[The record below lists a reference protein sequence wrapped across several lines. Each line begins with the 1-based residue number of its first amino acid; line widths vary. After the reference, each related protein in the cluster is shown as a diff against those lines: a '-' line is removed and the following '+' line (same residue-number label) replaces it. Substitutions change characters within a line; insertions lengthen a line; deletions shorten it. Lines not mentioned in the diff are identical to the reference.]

1 MAQLFGKNYQEA
13 GSSSSPLL
21 LRSNGEI
28 KLQWGNKFI
37 DLVKNGKINSEAKDC
52 IFTVDTSDEIKANG
66 IYLVTEDSSIWI
78 NVEGTKAKLSDNDT
92 TYVSFLTEQ
101 ETTPEQKQQALTNL
115 GLIYENIDALNKAN
129 LVTGLAYV
137 VESNKLYLIQNKVVS
152 EYQVASALP
161 TSGKFDDL
169 TISNLTIKNDTIN
182 SNQLSFTIGNIQYLQ
197 LKNSQ
202 IICSMPLLSD
212 TIQSSNYIYNSSGF
226 SLSYKQGKSSLDIDS
241 INWRNIESELPKN
254 QKEYI
259 EYTIIGEY
267 NIVTSTQQVS
277 SNNSTYNYR
286 FNLKYPNT
294 LSVND
299 FIEAEINTT
308 YNVYLIKEEIKE
320 VKNGTDVI
328 NQNWFYLNKNL
339 PAGFI
344 LKVVLDD
351 DSIVYYGSEAVG
363 GVLKLENSNNIESK
377 HVVSAQLVVK
387 KEEAGVV
394 AYIPST
400 KYFVDVTT
408 RQKHSNKPLEC
419 EIIEVNDKYIIV
431 SPLDQ
436 EAGGDIIASSQF
448 KIYKA
453 RVPQFIQGE
462 GFLVLREWD
471 SENNKYIYHTKIGT
485 ISTKEFKDVLQAEWQ
500 EDLDDKPNI
509 EYSKVGIYSDNF
521 IGINSQLYN
530 AVFKKGQLYPR
541 YDKDLTIPEGTK
553 KDYKLNKKFD
563 TVIPNL
569 KWIKQLMDI
578 VTPIGTIVAW
588 HGDSI
593 PKGWSI
599 CDGSNGTPNLIGKF
613 IKADTSEKQ
622 DNETDLDND
631 NKLLLRKEHLPEHHH
646 PHKPHNHI
654 LSGSHTYTDTIYHN
668 TYIGSSTTVGSA
680 SEDNSTSAIGSMSY
694 GGRASETVSITV
706 NGSDFKVSNKT
717 SEEQSVNWE
726 NKKIKIEPHAYSLV
740 FIMKYQNLYDM
751 YNI

>member
-1 MAQLFGKNYQEA
+1 MAQLFGKNYQEV

-37 DLVKNGKINSEAKDC
+37 DLIKNGKINSEAKDY

-78 NVEGTKAKLSDNDT
+78 NVEGTKTKLNNTDT

-115 GLIYENIDALNKAN
+115 GLIYENINALNKAN

-161 TSGKFDDL
+161 ASGKFDDL

-182 SNQLSFTIGNIQYLQ
+182 SNQLSFTIGKTQYLQ

-241 INWRNIESELPKN
+241 INWRNIELELPKN

-277 SNNSTYNYR
+277 SDNSTYNYQ

-320 VKNGTDVI
+320 VKQEKEVKTETGTKTETDVI

-339 PAGFI
+339 PEGFI

-351 DSIVYYGSEAVG
+351 GSIAYYGSEAVG
-363 GVLKLENSNNIESK
+363 EVLKLENSNNIESK

-387 KEEAGVV
+387 KEEVGVV
-394 AYIPST
+394 TYVPST

-408 RQKHSNKPLEC
+408 SQKHSNKPLEC
-419 EIIEVNDKYIIV
+419 KIVEVNNKYIIV

-436 EAGGDIIASSQF
+436 EAGGDIIASGQF
-448 KIYKA
+448 KIYQA

-462 GFLVLREWD
+462 GFLALRKWD
-471 SENNKYIYHTKIGT
+471 SVNNKYVYHTIIGT
-485 ISTKEFKDVLQAEWQ
+485 YKESEFGIS
-500 EDLDDKPNI
+500 DDTNDKF
-509 EYSKVGIYSDNF
+509 GFYSDDVKVTGTSLSGAKF
-521 IGINSQLYN
+521 S
-530 AVFKKGQLYPR
+530 GQLPSFTETKP
-541 YDKDLTIPEGTK
+541 DTIANNQFPTMEIVNEKIK
-553 KDYKLNKKFD
+553 KAVDDAGD
-563 TVIPNL
+563 TNISLISKNSL
-569 KWIKQLMDI
+569 
-578 VTPIGTIVAW
+578 
-588 HGDSI
+588 
-593 PKGWSI
+593 PKGSIIMFNSAENIPDKWQI
-599 CDGSNGTPNLIGKF
+599 CDGTNGTPNLIDKF
-613 IKADTSEKQ
+613 IKAGTTLKEESIELTKYT
-622 DNETDLDND
+622 NSTETPG
-631 NKLLLRKEHLPEHHH
+631 ETTPEQ
-646 PHKPHNHI
+646 
-654 LSGSHTYTDTIYHN
+654 
-668 TYIGSSTTVGSA
+668 
-680 SEDNSTSAIGSMSY
+680 SEDNKY
-694 GGRASETVSITV
+694 KL
-706 NGSDFKVSNKT
+706 D
-717 SEEQSVNWE
+717 
-726 NKKIKIEPHAYSLV
+726 AYSLI
-740 FIMKYQNLYDM
+740 FIMKM
-751 YNI
+751 K

>member
-52 IFTVDTSDEIKANG
+52 IFTIDTSDEIKANG

-78 NVEGTKAKLSDNDT
+78 NVEGTKAKLSDKDT

-152 EYQVASALP
+152 EYQVTSALP
-161 TSGKFDDL
+161 TLGKFDDL

-182 SNQLSFTIGNIQYLQ
+182 SNQLSFTIGNTQYLQ

-277 SNNSTYNYR
+277 SDNYQ

-320 VKNGTDVI
+320 VETETDVI

-339 PAGFI
+339 PEGFI

-351 DSIVYYGSEAVG
+351 DSIAYYGSEAVG
-363 GVLKLENSNNIESK
+363 EVLKLENSNNIESK

-387 KEEAGVV
+387 KEETGVV
-394 AYIPST
+394 TYVPST
-400 KYFVDVTT
+400 KYFVDVTAS
-408 RQKHSNKPLEC
+408 QKHSNKPLEC
-419 EIIEVNDKYIIV
+419 EIVEVNDKYIIV
-431 SPLDQ
+431 SPLNQ
-436 EAGGDIIASSQF
+436 EAGSDIIASGQF
-448 KIYKA
+448 KIYQA

-462 GFLVLREWD
+462 GFLALRKWD
-471 SENNKYIYHTKIGT
+471 SENNKYVYHTIMGT
-485 ISTKEFKDVLQAEWQ
+485 YKESNFGIS
-500 EDLDDKPNI
+500 DDTSNKF
-509 EYSKVGIYSDNF
+509 GFYSDDVKVT
-521 IGINSQLYN
+521 GISLSGAQ
-530 AVFKKGQLYPR
+530 FSGQLPSF
-541 YDKDLTIPEGTK
+541 TETK
-553 KDYKLNKKFD
+553 PD
-563 TVIPNL
+563 TVANNQFPTMEIVNEKIKKAVDDAGDTNL
-569 KWIKQLMDI
+569 ALINKNTL
-578 VTPIGTIVAW
+578 
-588 HGDSI
+588 
-593 PKGWSI
+593 PKGSIVMFNNADKIPDKWQI
-599 CDGSNGTPNLIGKF
+599 CDGTNGTPNLIDKF
-613 IKADTSEKQ
+613 IKAGMTLKEESIELTKYTNSTTETTPPEETTSEGGTTEPG
-622 DNETDLDND
+622 ETTPEQPKED
-631 NKLLLRKEHLPEHHH
+631 NKYKL
-646 PHKPHNHI
+646 
-654 LSGSHTYTDTIYHN
+654 D
-668 TYIGSSTTVGSA
+668 
-680 SEDNSTSAIGSMSY
+680 
-694 GGRASETVSITV
+694 
-706 NGSDFKVSNKT
+706 
-717 SEEQSVNWE
+717 
-726 NKKIKIEPHAYSLV
+726 AYSLI
-740 FIMKYQNLYDM
+740 FIMKM
-751 YNI
+751 K

>member
-37 DLVKNGKINSEAKDC
+37 DLIKNGKINSEAKDY

-78 NVEGTKAKLSDNDT
+78 NVEGTKTKLNNTDT

-161 TSGKFDDL
+161 ASGKFDDL

-182 SNQLSFTIGNIQYLQ
+182 SNQLSFTIGKTQYLQ

-202 IICSMPLLSD
+202 IVCSMPLLSD

-277 SNNSTYNYR
+277 SDNSTYNYQ

-320 VKNGTDVI
+320 VKQEKEVKTETGTKTETDVI

-339 PAGFI
+339 PEGFI

-351 DSIVYYGSEAVG
+351 GSIAYYGSEAVG
-363 GVLKLENSNNIESK
+363 EVLKLENSNNIESK

-387 KEEAGVV
+387 KEEVGVV
-394 AYIPST
+394 TYVPST

-408 RQKHSNKPLEC
+408 SQKHSNKPLEC
-419 EIIEVNDKYIIV
+419 KIVEVNNKYIIV
-431 SPLDQ
+431 SSLDQ
-436 EAGGDIIASSQF
+436 EAGGDIIASDQF
-448 KIYKA
+448 KIYQA

-462 GFLVLREWD
+462 GFLALRKWD
-471 SENNKYIYHTKIGT
+471 SVNNKYVYHTIIGT
-485 ISTKEFKDVLQAEWQ
+485 YKESEFGIS
-500 EDLDDKPNI
+500 DDTNDKF
-509 EYSKVGIYSDNF
+509 GFYSDDIKVTGVSLSGAKF
-521 IGINSQLYN
+521 S
-530 AVFKKGQLYPR
+530 GQLPSFTETKP
-541 YDKDLTIPEGTK
+541 DTIANNQFPTMEIVNEKIK
-553 KDYKLNKKFD
+553 KAVDDAGD
-563 TVIPNL
+563 TNISLISKNSL
-569 KWIKQLMDI
+569 
-578 VTPIGTIVAW
+578 
-588 HGDSI
+588 
-593 PKGWSI
+593 PKGSIIMFNSAENIPDKWQI
-599 CDGSNGTPNLIGKF
+599 CDGTNGTPNLIDKF
-613 IKADTSEKQ
+613 IKAGTTLKEESIELTKYT
-622 DNETDLDND
+622 NSTETPG
-631 NKLLLRKEHLPEHHH
+631 ETTPEQ
-646 PHKPHNHI
+646 
-654 LSGSHTYTDTIYHN
+654 
-668 TYIGSSTTVGSA
+668 
-680 SEDNSTSAIGSMSY
+680 SEDNKY
-694 GGRASETVSITV
+694 KL
-706 NGSDFKVSNKT
+706 D
-717 SEEQSVNWE
+717 
-726 NKKIKIEPHAYSLV
+726 AYSLI
-740 FIMKYQNLYDM
+740 FIMKM
-751 YNI
+751 K

>member
-1 MAQLFGKNYQEA
+1 MAQLFGKNYQEV

-37 DLVKNGKINSEAKDC
+37 DLIKNGKINSEAKDY

-78 NVEGTKAKLSDNDT
+78 NVEGTKTKLNNTDT

-115 GLIYENIDALNKAN
+115 GLIYENINALNKAN

-161 TSGKFDDL
+161 ASGKFDDL

-182 SNQLSFTIGNIQYLQ
+182 SNQLSFTIGKTQYLQ

-277 SNNSTYNYR
+277 SDNLTYNYQ

-320 VKNGTDVI
+320 VKQEKEVKTETGTKTETDVI

-339 PAGFI
+339 PEGFI

-351 DSIVYYGSEAVG
+351 GSIAYYGSEAVG
-363 GVLKLENSNNIESK
+363 EVLKLENSNNIESK

-387 KEEAGVV
+387 KEEVGVV
-394 AYIPST
+394 TYVPST

-408 RQKHSNKPLEC
+408 SQKHSNKPLEC
-419 EIIEVNDKYIIV
+419 KIVEVNNKYIIV
-431 SPLDQ
+431 SLLDQ

-448 KIYKA
+448 KIYQA

-462 GFLVLREWD
+462 RFLALRKWD
-471 SENNKYIYHTKIGT
+471 SVNNKYVYHTIIGT
-485 ISTKEFKDVLQAEWQ
+485 YKESEFGIS
-500 EDLDDKPNI
+500 DDTNDKF
-509 EYSKVGIYSDNF
+509 GFYSDEVK
-521 IGINSQLYN
+521 ITGISLSG
-530 AVFKKGQLYPR
+530 AKFSGQLPSFTETKP
-541 YDKDLTIPEGTK
+541 DTIANNQFPTMEIVNEKIK
-553 KDYKLNKKFD
+553 KAVDDAGD
-563 TVIPNL
+563 TNISLISKNSL
-569 KWIKQLMDI
+569 
-578 VTPIGTIVAW
+578 
-588 HGDSI
+588 
-593 PKGWSI
+593 PKGSIIMFNSAENIPDKWQI
-599 CDGSNGTPNLIGKF
+599 CDGTNGTPNLIDKF
-613 IKADTSEKQ
+613 IKAGTTLKEESIELTKYT
-622 DNETDLDND
+622 NSTETPG
-631 NKLLLRKEHLPEHHH
+631 ETTPEQ
-646 PHKPHNHI
+646 
-654 LSGSHTYTDTIYHN
+654 
-668 TYIGSSTTVGSA
+668 
-680 SEDNSTSAIGSMSY
+680 SEDNKY
-694 GGRASETVSITV
+694 KL
-706 NGSDFKVSNKT
+706 D
-717 SEEQSVNWE
+717 
-726 NKKIKIEPHAYSLV
+726 AYSLI
-740 FIMKYQNLYDM
+740 FIMKM
-751 YNI
+751 K

>member
-1 MAQLFGKNYQEA
+1 MAQLFGKNYQEV
-13 GSSSSPLL
+13 GFSSSPLL

-37 DLVKNGKINSEAKDC
+37 DLIKNGKINSEAKDY

-78 NVEGTKAKLSDNDT
+78 NVEGTKTKLNNTDT

-115 GLIYENIDALNKAN
+115 GLIYENINALNKAN

-161 TSGKFDDL
+161 ASGKFDDL

-182 SNQLSFTIGNIQYLQ
+182 SNQLSFTIGKTQYLQ

-277 SNNSTYNYR
+277 SDNSTYNYQ

-320 VKNGTDVI
+320 VKQEKEVKTKTETDVI

-339 PAGFI
+339 PEGFI

-351 DSIVYYGSEAVG
+351 GSIAYYGSEAVG
-363 GVLKLENSNNIESK
+363 EVLKLENSNNIESK

-387 KEEAGVV
+387 KEEVGVV
-394 AYIPST
+394 TYVPST

-408 RQKHSNKPLEC
+408 SQKHSNKPLEC
-419 EIIEVNDKYIIV
+419 KIVEVNNKYIIV

-436 EAGGDIIASSQF
+436 EAGGDIMASGQF
-448 KIYKA
+448 KIYQA

-462 GFLVLREWD
+462 GFLALRKWD
-471 SENNKYIYHTKIGT
+471 SVNNKYVYHTIIGT
-485 ISTKEFKDVLQAEWQ
+485 YKESEFGIS
-500 EDLDDKPNI
+500 DDTNDKF
-509 EYSKVGIYSDNF
+509 GFYSDD
-521 IGINSQLYN
+521 IKVTGISLSG
-530 AVFKKGQLYPR
+530 AKFSGQLPSFTETKP
-541 YDKDLTIPEGTK
+541 DTIANNQFPTMEIVNEKIK
-553 KDYKLNKKFD
+553 KAVDDAGD
-563 TVIPNL
+563 TNISLISKNSL
-569 KWIKQLMDI
+569 
-578 VTPIGTIVAW
+578 
-588 HGDSI
+588 
-593 PKGWSI
+593 PKGSIIMFNSAENIPDKWQI
-599 CDGSNGTPNLIGKF
+599 CDGTNGTPNLIDKF
-613 IKADTSEKQ
+613 IKAGTTLKEESIELTKYT
-622 DNETDLDND
+622 NSTETPG
-631 NKLLLRKEHLPEHHH
+631 ETTPEQ
-646 PHKPHNHI
+646 
-654 LSGSHTYTDTIYHN
+654 
-668 TYIGSSTTVGSA
+668 
-680 SEDNSTSAIGSMSY
+680 SEDNKY
-694 GGRASETVSITV
+694 KL
-706 NGSDFKVSNKT
+706 D
-717 SEEQSVNWE
+717 
-726 NKKIKIEPHAYSLV
+726 AYSLI
-740 FIMKYQNLYDM
+740 FIMKM
-751 YNI
+751 K

>member
-37 DLVKNGKINSEAKDC
+37 DLIKNGKINSEAKDY

-78 NVEGTKAKLSDNDT
+78 NVEGTKTKLNNTDT

-115 GLIYENIDALNKAN
+115 GLIYENINALNKAN

-161 TSGKFDDL
+161 ASGKFDDL

-182 SNQLSFTIGNIQYLQ
+182 SNQLSFTIGKTQYLQ

-277 SNNSTYNYR
+277 SDNSTYNYQ

-320 VKNGTDVI
+320 VKQEKEVKTETGTKTETDVI

-339 PAGFI
+339 PEGFI

-351 DSIVYYGSEAVG
+351 SSIAYYGSEAVG
-363 GVLKLENSNNIESK
+363 EVLKLENSNNIESK

-387 KEEAGVV
+387 KEEVGVV
-394 AYIPST
+394 TYVPST

-408 RQKHSNKPLEC
+408 SQKHSNKPLEC
-419 EIIEVNDKYIIV
+419 KIVEVNNKYIIV
-431 SPLDQ
+431 SSLDQ
-436 EAGGDIIASSQF
+436 EAGGDIIASGQF
-448 KIYKA
+448 KIYQA

-462 GFLVLREWD
+462 GFLALRKWD
-471 SENNKYIYHTKIGT
+471 SVNNKYVYHTIIGT
-485 ISTKEFKDVLQAEWQ
+485 YKESEFGIS
-500 EDLDDKPNI
+500 DDTNDKF
-509 EYSKVGIYSDNF
+509 GFYSDDVKVT
-521 IGINSQLYN
+521 GISLSG
-530 AVFKKGQLYPR
+530 AKFSGQLPSFTETKP
-541 YDKDLTIPEGTK
+541 DTIANNQFPTMEIVNEKIK
-553 KDYKLNKKFD
+553 KAVDDAGD
-563 TVIPNL
+563 TNISLISKNSL
-569 KWIKQLMDI
+569 
-578 VTPIGTIVAW
+578 
-588 HGDSI
+588 
-593 PKGWSI
+593 PKGSIIMFNSAENIPDKWQI
-599 CDGSNGTPNLIGKF
+599 CDGTNGTPNLIDKF
-613 IKADTSEKQ
+613 IKAGTTLKEESIELTKYT
-622 DNETDLDND
+622 NSTETPG
-631 NKLLLRKEHLPEHHH
+631 ETTPEQ
-646 PHKPHNHI
+646 
-654 LSGSHTYTDTIYHN
+654 
-668 TYIGSSTTVGSA
+668 
-680 SEDNSTSAIGSMSY
+680 SEDNKY
-694 GGRASETVSITV
+694 KL
-706 NGSDFKVSNKT
+706 D
-717 SEEQSVNWE
+717 
-726 NKKIKIEPHAYSLV
+726 AYSLI
-740 FIMKYQNLYDM
+740 FIMKM
-751 YNI
+751 K